1 MPTGTVSFLL
11 TDIEASTRMW
21 EDYPE
26 QMAVALARHD
36 VIVRSAISERRG
48 YVFGTSGD
56 GFNAAFWSAREAL
69 DAATTAQKCLS
80 AEAWPKP
87 IGVAVRM
94 GIHTGTADERGGD
107 YFGPTMN
114 RAARLM
120 AAGHGG
126 QILLSAA
133 TAQLLDTTELTDLGE
148 QRLKDLANLERV
160 YQVGSQSFPAL
171 RATGS
176 ATVLLPE
183 WATRFRGRAEE
194 LDRLTERV
202 PQERVVVLTGPGGLG
217 KTRLAAQIAQR
228 LLGVF
233 PDGVYF
239 VGLAG
244 IDADNVDNAI
254 AEGLQVRREP
264 RRSLLDSVT
273 GWLHDRQ
280 VLIVLDNCEQV
291 IAAAHVAVERLSKNC
306 PLLRVLATS
315 RLPLGVPGELR
326 VPLPPLDESS
336 ALELFVD
343 RLVVTTP
350 TFEVEHDRGSLVHL
364 CRHLDGFPLALESP
378 PRAVE
383 R

>member
-1 MPTGTVSFLL
+1 
-11 TDIEASTRMW
+11 
-21 EDYPE
+21 
-26 QMAVALARHD
+26 
-36 VIVRSAISERRG
+36 
-48 YVFGTSGD
+48 
-56 GFNAAFWSAREAL
+56 
-69 DAATTAQKCLS
+69 
-80 AEAWPKP
+80 
-87 IGVAVRM
+87 M

-133 TAQLLDTTELTDLGE
+133 TAQLLDTAELTDLGE
-148 QRLKDLANLERV
+148 QRLKDLAIPERV
-160 YQVGSQSFPAL
+160 YQVGGQSFPAL

-228 LLGVF
+228 LLEEF

-244 IDADNVDNAI
+244 IDADTVDNAI
-254 AEGLQVRREP
+254 AEGLHVRREP
-264 RRSLLDSVT
+264 RTV
-273 GWLHDRQ
+273 
-280 VLIVLDNCEQV
+280 
-291 IAAAHVAVERLSKNC
+291 AAGQC
-306 PLLRVLATS
+306 
-315 RLPLGVPGELR
+315 
-326 VPLPPLDESS
+326 
-336 ALELFVD
+336 D
-343 RLVVTTP
+343 RLVARSTGS
-350 TFEVEHDRGSLVHL
+350 DRARQL
-364 CRHLDGFPLALESP
+364 
-378 PRAVE
+378 
-383 R
+383 